1 MKNPSTLK
9 DPLVILKILERYFR
23 SQAAHQKVLHQ
34 GWLVADRA
42 NPFWFALVHAG
53 EKIASNTFKV
63 RMEALPEIQLSIK
76 ALEVVAC

>member
-34 GWLVADRA
+34 GWLVADWA
-42 NPFWFALVHAG
+42 NPLRFALIHAG
-53 EKIASNTFKV
+53 GKIGTS
-63 RMEALPEIQLSIK
+63 R
-76 ALEVVAC
+76 